1 MYNSIRHKTKKN
13 KQMNIVMI
21 GSGNVSAVL
30 GNQFVKAGHE
40 ILQILS
46 RNAAAA
52 SELAYQ
58 WNTESANYISLI
70 NKNADVYIV
79 AVSDSAIADVAK
91 NLKLPGKVVAHTAA
105 SVPMEVLKNV
115 TDNYGVLY
123 PLQSLSK
130 SASLVPE
137 IPFFIDAA
145 NEHTKKILNALAQSI
160 TKLPV
165 ANADIDKREKLHV
178 AAVIVNN
185 FTNHIL
191 ALAEDFCKKE
201 GIDFNALLPLLK
213 NTIDRLQEGSPSAMQ
228 TGPAARQDEAI
239 IARHTELLKVH
250 PKLLEVYDFL
260 TRSIQAV

>member
-1 MYNSIRHKTKKN
+1 
-13 KQMNIVMI
+13 MI

-30 GNQFVKAGHE
+30 GKKFVKAGHE
-40 ILQILS
+40 IVQILS

-52 SELAYQ
+52 SELAYE
-58 WNTESANYISLI
+58 WNTESANYTSLI
-70 NKNADVYIV
+70 NKNADVYIIAV
-79 AVSDSAIADVAK
+79 ADSAIADVAK
-91 NLKLPGKVVAHTAA
+91 NLRLPGKVVAHTAA
-105 SVPMEVLKNV
+105 SVPMEVLKGV
-115 TDNYGVLY
+115 TANYGVIY
-123 PLQSLSK
+123 PLQSLNK
-130 SASLVPE
+130 SASFIPE

-145 NEHTKKILNALAQSI
+145 NDATKKILDTLAQSI

-191 ALAEDFCKKE
+191 TLAEDYCKKE

-213 NTIDRLQEGSPSAMQ
+213 NTIDRLQDGSPATMQ
-228 TGPAARQDEAI
+228 TGPAVRQDTAT
-239 IARHTELLKVH
+239 IARHAALLKAH

-260 TRSIQAV
+260 TRSIQEL